1 VKINALKNKILGNK
15 NPNKNPTN
23 KKGLVDARNELIQNA
38 GQKAV
43 DDAENNVKK
52 ILDSN
57 DTQPF
62 IRVSKSDTLEL
73 ILGSEFKN
81 AYQLGKTTHNIPDL
95 LDKNYLTA
103 RSRVEKLANGIPT
116 NALDTDRPISAYLGS
131 NDLNGKSHSDVAK
144 VYGSISIKLKKDAV
158 KDRMT
163 FTASDS
169 FKSGYASDV
178 TNNGNPP
185 PPDASS
191 LIPMTRHGYKR
202 DKLPS
207 HYSIYYAS
215 NGEDKEILQNAA
227 KAKNIDDLSRIT
239 DGTWAGTGKKY
250 VEAQVHGGVKPS
262 DIAEIHFSPK
272 NSLDQPTPAIASW
285 AKANGVDIFINGK
298 KADLDKIINP
308 PKPQTPPTPAPQTAN
323 PYQNIADAIKSGD
336 IDALS
341 TFAEK
346 LEKETE
352 ALVKAHNSNPNNV
365 KLASTNDTIAYTL
378 AEKRGF
384 NTKPQIGT
392 VAEIDNIAQNGGT
405 LTFRGM
411 GSQKRFDTFKNGDNF
426 LATGADGNNMYGSG
440 IYVASLF
447 DPSPTGSKAQAAHA
461 VLYKNKYSNPGAS
474 PTDSATARMVTSAD
488 FKWGDHKKNKQDVV
502 ELESQ
507 LQKWLTQKENDAKTQ
522 YPAGA
527 AGAANFSPLT
537 ESQLKA
543 DPAHSLLY
551 YNVRNNISNTFNSKL
566 TVTPTKT
573 KIASSPTGNER
584 YEIEFNK
591 KQSKSAQQ
599 FFNTKINGLFYDL
612 TPPKFT
618 IEKVGNNKYE
628 YTRRDGLKVVQ
639 SYKDT
644 IAEAKNDHSYIE
656 AVRAHNEY
664 LKATLTNG
672 MSPVS
677 PQAQKIINQARET
690 HDRIRDVFIGDIT
703 YSNKTSGRL
712 ALIQG
717 YDGLRLDESYQPN
730 NFGLVFNRGKMT
742 VQNDQ
747 MDNNNLDK
755 EARGTLK

>member
-1 VKINALKNKILGNK
+1 
-15 NPNKNPTN
+15 
-23 KKGLVDARNELIQNA
+23 
-38 GQKAV
+38 
-43 DDAENNVKK
+43 
-52 ILDSN
+52 
-57 DTQPF
+57 
-62 IRVSKSDTLEL
+62 
-73 ILGSEFKN
+73 LGSEFKN
-81 AYQLGKTTHNIPDL
+81 AHQLGKTTHNIPDL
-95 LDKNYLTA
+95 LDTNYLTA
-103 RSRVEKLANGIPT
+103 RSRVEKLINGIPT
-116 NALDTDRPISAYLGS
+116 NTSGTDRPISAYLGS
-131 NDLNGKSHSDVAK
+131 NDLNGKSHQDIAK
-144 VYGSISIKLKKDAV
+144 VYGSISVKLKKDAV

-169 FKSGYASDV
+169 FRSGYASDV

-202 DKLPS
+202 DKLLS
-207 HYSIYYAS
+207 HVST
-215 NGEDKEILQNAA
+215 GDDKDILEKAA

-239 DGTWAGTGKKY
+239 DGTSAGAGKKY

-262 DIAEIHFSPK
+262 DIAEIHFAPK
-272 NSLDQPTPAIASW
+272 NNTDQPTPAIATW
-285 AKANGVDIFINGK
+285 AKKNGVDIFINGK
-298 KADLDKIINP
+298 KADLDKIIKAPPATNP
-308 PKPQTPPTPAPQTAN
+308 H
-323 PYQNIADAIKSGD
+323 QNIADAIKNGD
-336 IDALS
+336 IDALG

-352 ALVKAHNSNPNNV
+352 ALVTAHNSNPNNV
-365 KLASTNDTIAYTL
+365 KLASKNDTIAYTL

-461 VLYKNKYSNPGAS
+461 VLYGNKYSNPGAL

-551 YNVRNNISNTFNSKL
+551 YNVRGNISSTFNAKL

-599 FFNTKINGLFYDL
+599 FFNTQINGQSYDL

-639 SYKDT
+639 SYKNT
-644 IAEAKNDHSYIE
+644 IAEAKNDHTYIE
-656 AVRAHNEY
+656 TVRAYNEH
-664 LKATLTNG
+664 LKATLG
-672 MSPVS
+672 SSPS

-690 HDRIRDVFIGDIT
+690 HDRIIDVFIGDIT